1 MTTRLR
7 ARFASSAATA
17 GTVPATPRHHH
28 LTARSSHLPVPL
40 AARVARR
47 FVGRHLR
54 RPRGCSI
61 VAVGAIG
68 GGHRRRDRHRGRFR
82 RVLRGEPRSRR
93 AATDETRRRAE
104 RTRVVRRRLRSRHRR
119 GGGDATGGG
128 GGGDCHRG
136 WGGDGAANKAEDSAD
151 AFRLKTADASQ
162 VSVSPRSF
170 SPRSRRASIA
180 RGITSLPPHFSLES
194 AGQIA
199 SPDFTSEPLAKSSAC
214 SCAGMGFVW
223 VAHSRSSMRFRNSRS
238 GAAYQLVA
246 PEHNGRP
253 S

>member
-1 MTTRLR
+1 LDVISGGREAVRSSRLARLAEATGGAIVIEDDFGASFAANLAAAARRPTRRDAVLSVR
-7 ARFASSAATA
+7 ASSGVGCARVIGAAEAMRPEEAAAATA
-17 GTVPATPRHHH
+17 T
-28 LTARSSHLPVPL
+28 
-40 AARVARR
+40 
-47 FVGRHLR
+47 
-54 RPRGCSI
+54 
-61 VAVGAIG
+61 GAG
-68 GGHRRRDRHRGRFR
+68 
-82 RVLRGEPRSRR
+82 
-93 AATDETRRRAE
+93 
-104 RTRVVRRRLRSRHRR
+104 
-119 GGGDATGGG
+119 
-128 GGGDCHRG
+128 
-136 WGGDGAANKAEDSAD
+136 GGDGAANKAEDSAD

-170 SPRSRRASIA
+170 SPRWRRASLA

-223 VAHSRSSMRFRNSRS
+223 VAHSRSSTRFRKSRS